1 MLLDMGK
8 ITEAAK
14 YISSKLNETPQFC
27 VILGSGLGAF
37 ADHLEEKIEIHFFEI
52 PHFPESTVAGH
63 RGKLIIGTLKGISVV
78 VLQGRLHYYEGY
90 TMDQVV
96 FPLRCMLYLNIPNLI
111 VTNAAGSV
119 QADYKPGDLMIIR
132 DHIKLHGDSPLRGM
146 NIDDFGPRFN
156 DMSDPYAREI
166 RALAKECGKNLGIEL
181 KEGVYYYMTGPSY
194 ETASEV
200 KAINILGAHVVGM
213 STVPEV
219 IVAAHGG
226 MKVMGLSCI
235 TNMGTGLLDQVIGHE
250 EVIKAGE
257 LVEEKFIRLL
267 QTIISRWSGL

>member
-1 MLLDMGK
+1 MMLDMEK
-8 ITEAAK
+8 ITEAAQ
-14 YISSKLNETPQFC
+14 YISSKLHETPRFC

-37 ADHLEEKIEIHFFEI
+37 ADHLEEKIEIPFHEI

-63 RGKLIIGTLKGISVV
+63 SGKLIIGILNEISVV

-119 QADYKPGDLMIIR
+119 DADYKPGDLMIIR
-132 DHIKLHGDSPLRGM
+132 DHIKLHGDSPLRGL

-156 DMSDPYAREI
+156 DMSDPYAKEI
-166 RALAKECGKNLGIEL
+166 RVLAKKCGQELGIEL

-200 KAINILGAHVVGM
+200 KAINILGAQVVGM

-226 MKVMGLSCI
+226 MKVMGVSCI
-235 TNMGTGLLDQVIGHE
+235 ANMGTGLLDQVIGHE
-250 EVIKAGE
+250 DVIKAGE
-257 LVEEKFIRLL
+257 QVEGKFIRLL
-267 QTIISRWSGL
+267 QAIISRWNKL

>member
-1 MLLDMGK
+1 MEK

-27 VILGSGLGAF
+27 VILGSGLGSF
-37 ADHLEEKIEIHFFEI
+37 ADHLEKKIEIHFHKI
-52 PHFPESTVAGH
+52 PHFPESTVIGH
-63 RGKLIIGTLKGISVV
+63 KGKLIIGVLNGVSVV

-119 QADYKPGDLMIIR
+119 DADYKPGDLMIIK
-132 DHIKLHGDSPLRGM
+132 DHIKLHGDSPLRGL

-156 DMSDPYAREI
+156 DMSDPYAQEI
-166 RALAKECGKNLGIEL
+166 RALAKECGKDLGVEL

-200 KAINILGAHVVGM
+200 RAINILGAHVVGM

-226 MKVMGLSCI
+226 MKVMGLSCV

-257 LVEEKFIRLL
+257 QVEGKFIRLL